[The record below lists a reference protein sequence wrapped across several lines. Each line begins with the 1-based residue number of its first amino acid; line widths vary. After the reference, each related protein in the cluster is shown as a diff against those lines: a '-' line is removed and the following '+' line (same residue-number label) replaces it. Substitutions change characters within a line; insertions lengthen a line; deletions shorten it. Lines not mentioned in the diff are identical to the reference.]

1 MNFYLL
7 DFFGKLVRILF
18 VSMISLFHSFT
29 LTTNSL
35 TASNTVIHK
44 SLNANNKLI
53 EHTTVVNYNSK
64 LPSNISKV
72 ITKGIDGVVYV
83 DESRQEKVLREMTPE
98 VVEQGTGDQ
107 GEYTG
112 RLSGYGPDCPGC
124 SKVGNVACRT
134 REGKKHSLIN
144 DGIYYKD
151 SEFGEVRIL
160 SAAREKFPC
169 GTIIKIDNGRV
180 EPYYAVVL
188 DSGASMVKAWKKGT
202 VWIDLAY
209 ASSAAARG
217 GNTSGMNVKFSVQRW
232 GW

>member
-1 MNFYLL
+1 MNIYLL
-7 DFFGKLVRILF
+7 DLLSKLIRILF
-18 VSMISLFHSFT
+18 VSMVSLFHSFT
-29 LTTNSL
+29 LTTTSL
-35 TASNTVIHK
+35 TASNTTINK

-53 EHTTVVNYNSK
+53 EHTTIVNYNAK
-64 LPSNISKV
+64 LPSNVSKV

-83 DESRQEKVLREMTPE
+83 DENSEEKVLRQMTPE

-107 GEYTG
+107 GEYNG
-112 RLSGYGPDCPGC
+112 RLSGYGPDCAGC

-144 DGIYYKD
+144 DGIYYND
-151 SEFGEVRIL
+151 SEYGKVRIL

-169 GTIIKIDNGRV
+169 GTVIQIDNGRV
-180 EPYYAVVL
+180 EPYLAIVL
-188 DSGASMVKAWKKGT
+188 DSGASMVNAWKKGT

-209 ASSAAARG
+209 ESGAAAKR
-217 GNTSGMNVKFSVQRW
+217 GNTSGTNVKFSVQRW